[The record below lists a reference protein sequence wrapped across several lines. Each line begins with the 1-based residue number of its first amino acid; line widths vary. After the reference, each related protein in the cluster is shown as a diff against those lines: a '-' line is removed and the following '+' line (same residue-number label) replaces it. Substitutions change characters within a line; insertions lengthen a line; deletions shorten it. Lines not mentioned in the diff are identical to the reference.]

1 MTKSRSVGSNL
12 SAFFPPRDVAPS
24 NPEAHDDAGDWGKL
38 PASVTS
44 NVVQ

>member
-1 MTKSRSVGSNL
+1 MIESRDAGLNL

-24 NPEAHDDAGDWGKL
+24 NPEAQDDAGDWGKL

-44 NVVQ
+44 NVVR